1 MTDKYC
7 LEKAIKYLGKM
18 LKGQSL
24 KTSLEIQEVKAIR
37 EKLNSMMYEVKK

>member
-1 MTDKYC
+1 MDKYY
-7 LEKAIKYLGKM
+7 LDKAIKYLGKL

-24 KTSLEIQEVKAIR
+24 KTSTEIKEVKEVR